1 MDLGSSPERSQG
13 DAKERE
19 AVSVADTVGI
29 YLEEVSAHLLLTAE
43 DEVRLARSM
52 ESGRRAAHKLDTGEE
67 LTPTDRAKLYRLIH
81 EGDEA
86 KMTFIRANLRL
97 VISIAAGTTVVAS
110 TSSISSRRA
119 TSG

>member
-1 MDLGSSPERSQG
+1 MPKNG
-13 DAKERE
+13 RE

-67 LTPTDRAKLYRLIH
+67 LTPTDRA
-81 EGDEA
+81 
-86 KMTFIRANLRL
+86 
-97 VISIAAGTTVVAS
+97 SS
-110 TSSISSRRA
+110 T
-119 TSG
+119 G